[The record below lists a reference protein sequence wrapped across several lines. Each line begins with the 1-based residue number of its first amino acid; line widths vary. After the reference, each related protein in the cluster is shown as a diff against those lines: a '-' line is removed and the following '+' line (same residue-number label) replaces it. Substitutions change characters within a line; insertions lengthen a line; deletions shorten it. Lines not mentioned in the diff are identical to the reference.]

1 MSIETNLNNKLES
14 LLNEGRNEMFERK
27 QAILYSIDTQAME
40 AKKDVRHHITQL
52 VKIRSALSNSTTH

>member
-1 MSIETNLNNKLES
+1 MSIETSLNNKLES
-14 LLNEGRNEMFERK
+14 LLNEGRNEMLERK
-27 QAILYSIDTQAME
+27 QAILYGIDTQAME